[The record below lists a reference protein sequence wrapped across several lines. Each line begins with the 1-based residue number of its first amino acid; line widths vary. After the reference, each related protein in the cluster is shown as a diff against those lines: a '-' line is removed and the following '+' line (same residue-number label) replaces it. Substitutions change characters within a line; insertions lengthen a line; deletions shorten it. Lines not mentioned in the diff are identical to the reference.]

1 MAQAL
6 EEIGAVVEGY
16 YAAAS
21 AKALAEK
28 AGVEMPITFGAYET
42 LYEGKDPREVL
53 AQLMARQRKDEL
65 ELEES
70 WI

>member
-1 MAQAL
+1 M
-6 EEIGAVVEGY
+6 VEGY

-21 AKALAEK
+21 AKELADK
-28 AGVEMPITFGAYET
+28 AGVEMPITFGAWEV
-42 LYEGKDPREVL
+42 LYGDRQPREVL
-53 AQLMARQRKDEL
+53 RALMSRQAREEL

>member
-1 MAQAL
+1 
-6 EEIGAVVEGY
+6 
-16 YAAAS
+16 
-21 AKALAEK
+21 
-28 AGVEMPITFGAYET
+28 MPITFGAYET